1 MGFFN
6 PGIIHLN
13 KSRVTVY
20 TIVPMQSH
28 TNKKLK
34 TRAPYN
40 NYNGELGSL
49 FEPKVNCTLIM
60 PAK

>member
-28 TNKKLK
+28 ANKKLEV
-34 TRAPYN
+34 RALFN
-40 NYNGELGSL
+40 NYNEILGSL
-49 FEPKVNCTLIM
+49 FEPKVNCTFIM